1 MQLSLKGQRA
11 TETRQ
16 GRMEKKTKLERY
28 YKLPNVK
35 IKLIINVNDKI
46 KNRKPEIA
54 AGEFR
59 GSGEKDH
66 VCFKGRSFADKTF
79 LHFKHL
85 FLA

>member
-16 GRMEKKTKLERY
+16 GRMEKKKTKLERY

-59 GSGEKDH
+59 
-66 VCFKGRSFADKTF
+66 
-79 LHFKHL
+79 
-85 FLA
+85 